1 MAQQEAAAP
10 MPPPVQKAVR
20 KSRAEEQAA
29 FMRANNIKF
38 KDVVPVQY
46 KAVILSAETA
56 KLLNPALAGKSVEE
70 LNAGDEEKLTMYRLC
85 QRPGGATVQSREYS
99 YDMETTTFLG
109 MESLKP
115 AFLFEGEAAVH
126 NAFLN
131 GGPNTCPPR
140 PFERCPSSTEPTRAA
155 LGLNLPLYKPGTRAG
170 GRPCVLGSSPSS
182 SAAASAAATS
192 SAERAFLRGGSSWLT
207 AEAGVSRP
215 LTHLSST
222 SRRTLGA
229 MRRADCSGGTAGV
242 PGATC
247 APVKLTTIL

>member
-1 MAQQEAAAP
+1 

-109 MESLKP
+109 MHGELEAGIPVRGRGCGAQRLPQRWPKYVPAAPIRAVPLKHRAHTSRARVEP
-115 AFLFEGEAAVH
+115 AVVQAR
-126 NAFLN
+126 NACGRQAILL
-131 GGPNTCPPR
+131 GGCLRRCHLKRRAR
-140 PFERCPSSTEPTRAA
+140 PFEGPQQLVDGRGRRVATTDA
-155 LGLNLPLYKPGTRAG
+155 LIEHLAPHARGHAQ
-170 GRPCVLGSSPSS
+170 GRLQ
-182 SAAASAAATS
+182 
-192 SAERAFLRGGSSWLT
+192 
-207 AEAGVSRP
+207 
-215 LTHLSST
+215 
-222 SRRTLGA
+222 RRHG
-229 MRRADCSGGTAGV
+229 RRAWRHVRAREAHDDLVTQHA
-242 PGATC
+242 
-247 APVKLTTIL
+247 L